1 MENKGS
7 PVTDDK
13 QTSDITRPELRN
25 PEGAIPLLI
34 AAFGLPTREVQ
45 LQAVQK
51 VIKIGK
57 PAVRPLI
64 QALASDEEQI
74 WHLALAALIKIGEP
88 AVDDLVAALVDRND
102 RVRFLAAA
110 ALKKIDLIQPGNP
123 SWTLMMYEYEQFL
136 KHQPA
141 TTSEF

>member
-1 MENKGS
+1 MTNDNQS
-7 PVTDDK
+7 
-13 QTSDITRPELRN
+13 SDITRPELRN
-25 PEGAIPLLI
+25 PEGVVPLLI
-34 AAFGLPTREVQ
+34 AAFKLPTREVQ

-51 VIKIGK
+51 IIKIGK

-64 QALASDEEQI
+64 RALANDDEQI

-110 ALKKIDLIQPGNP
+110 ALKKIDLIHPGNP
-123 SWTLMMYEYEQFL
+123 SWRLMMYEYDQFL
-136 KHQPA
+136 KHQP
-141 TTSEF
+141 TTPTPEF